1 MKIVS
6 FLVVSAIACAAAHA
20 APGTP
25 NTHRLEFSEEYG
37 LPFSRIGAPGN
48 APTLMRRLSNSQD
61 ARLMGAV
68 NHEYRIMTRE
78 VTNGEFL
85 EFARAITPYID
96 VIGSS
101 AGAIAGD
108 GLSSRRVG
116 DSYSFSIGQGRTADE
131 PIRTTFVAA
140 AMYANWLHN
149 GKGSTI
155 EAFQNGAYDAE
166 TFRRLPGQP
175 VPVGQAS
182 RNADARFWIPSMDE
196 WVKAGYYDPDRFGEG
211 DSGGDSGGGGW
222 WDFPD
227 SSDTQLIPGRPEL
240 GGQTN
245 AGSPDEWPSG
255 QTRPHEVELYPDTQ
269 SPWGLLDVSGG
280 ASEWTESLLG
290 GLSSARLAKGTDT
303 RFGGDLFADELV
315 WFGHGSPLSFGGI
328 RLAAV
333 IPAPS
338 GGGIVLVAGGVLF
351 TRRRR

>member
-1 MKIVS
+1 MKIVPY
-6 FLVVSAIACAAAHA
+6 LAVSVIACAAAHA
-20 APGTP
+20 TP
-25 NTHRLEFSEEYG
+25 NTQRLEFSEEYG

-48 APTLMRRLSNSQD
+48 APTLMRRLGFPQD

-85 EFARAITPYID
+85 EFARAIAPYID
-96 VIGSS
+96 AIGSS
-101 AGAIAGD
+101 GGTIGGD
-108 GLSSRRVG
+108 GLLVQRVG
-116 DSYSFSIGQGRTADE
+116 NGYSFSIQPGRTADE
-131 PIRTTFVAA
+131 PIRTTFYAA

-155 EAFQNGAYDAE
+155 EAFQDGAYDAE
-166 TFRRLPGQP
+166 TFRRFPGQP
-175 VPVGQAS
+175 IPVGQAS

-196 WVKAGYYDPDRFGEG
+196 WVKAGHYDPDRFGEG
-211 DSGGDSGGGGW
+211 DSGGESGGGGW

-245 AGSPDEWPSG
+245 AGSPTEWPSG
-255 QTRPHEVELYPDTQ
+255 QERPHEVGLYPDTQ

-290 GLSSARLAKGTDT
+290 GGNARLAKGTDT
-303 RFGGDLFADELV
+303 RYGGDLFADELV
-315 WFGHGSPLSFGGI
+315 WFGHGSPVQFGGI

-338 GGGIVLVAGGVLF
+338 GGGIVLVACAVTL
-351 TRRRR
+351 TRRRRR